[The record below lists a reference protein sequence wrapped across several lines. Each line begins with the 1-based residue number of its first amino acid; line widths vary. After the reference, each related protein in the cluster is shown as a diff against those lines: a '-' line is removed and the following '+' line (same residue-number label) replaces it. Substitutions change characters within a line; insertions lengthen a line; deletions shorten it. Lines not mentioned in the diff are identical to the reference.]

1 MIQYVTPL
9 EEETHRTIFEL
20 IVYKGSVTNLSKITR
35 EVKFNNH
42 MQNTGT
48 RTKSVNYFGS

>member
-20 IVYKGSVTNLSKITR
+20 IVYAGSVTSPSKITR